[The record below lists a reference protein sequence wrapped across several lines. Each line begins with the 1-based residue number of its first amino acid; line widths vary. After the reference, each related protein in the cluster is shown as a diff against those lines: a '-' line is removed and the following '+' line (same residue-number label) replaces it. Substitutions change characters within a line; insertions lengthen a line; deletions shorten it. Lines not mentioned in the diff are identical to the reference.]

1 MSCWRRLFEKYVT
14 DHTNSSYPRG
24 KASKQISN
32 AAKVI
37 SGGFAASPREWR
49 HGDRY
54 VPDDARLFHD
64 SDMKSSLASKDE
76 EHFERK
82 RSYTVQ
88 AVVRAVAVLNAF
100 SSTSEVLDLRVVTER
115 ARLNKGTAFRLL
127 ETLVETRLLER
138 AGKQGYRSSIQTTRA
153 KRFRIGYAS
162 QSTLLPFTA
171 TVTDGLITAANAA
184 NVDLMIV
191 NNTFSARAALQ
202 NADKFIAENVD
213 LVIDSQINESVASQ
227 IAAKFSDA
235 RIPFIAL
242 DIPHPGAVYFGADN
256 YKAGRM
262 AGRHLARW
270 ALRYWKGDAQQ
281 IILLGVDAAGPLLNA
296 RLTGI
301 MDGIKE
307 LLPEAARIPVH
318 HYDTKGGRFEASL
331 DLMRKHLR
339 RRKIERALVG
349 AVNDSTALGAL
360 QAFREAGI
368 EKECAIAGQDG
379 SLQARDE
386 MRRPSSRLVCSVA
399 YFPETYGMRLIQLSL
414 EILNHKPVQPASFI
428 HHELITSENVNKIYP
443 NDSWMKHAP
452 KRLTM

>member
-1 MSCWRRLFEKYVT
+1 MKP
-14 DHTNSSYPRG
+14 NSILNDGNYP
-24 KASKQISN
+24 A
-32 AAKVI
+32 
-37 SGGFAASPREWR
+37 
-49 HGDRY
+49 
-54 VPDDARLFHD
+54 
-64 SDMKSSLASKDE
+64 
-76 EHFERK
+76 RK

-100 SSTSEVLDLRVVTER
+100 SSTSEVLDLRVVAER
-115 ARLNKGTAFRLL
+115 TRLNKGTAFRLL
-127 ETLVETRLLER
+127 ETLVETKLLER

-162 QSTLLPFTA
+162 QSNLLPFTA
-171 TVTDGLITAANAA
+171 TVTDGLVTAANAA
-184 NVDLMIV
+184 NIDLMILS
-191 NNTFSARAALQ
+191 NTFSARAALQ

-213 LVIDSQINESVASQ
+213 LIIDSQINESVASQ

-270 ALRYWKGDAQQ
+270 ATRYWKGRVEQ

-307 LLPEAARIPVH
+307 LLPEATGIPVH

-339 RRKIERALVG
+339 RRRPERALVG

-360 QAFREAGI
+360 QAFREAGL
-368 EKECAIAGQDG
+368 ERSCAIAGQDG
-379 SLQARDE
+379 SIQARE
-386 MRRPSSRLVCSVA
+386 ELRKPSSRLVCSVA
-399 YFPETYGMRLIQLSL
+399 YFPETYGVRLTQLAL

-428 HHELITSENVNKIYP
+428 HHELLTPENVNKVYP
-443 NDSWMKHAP
+443 NDAWMKHAP
-452 KRLTM
+452 KRFTM